1 MSKRLFLL
9 MVLVLLIAVPHFA
22 SAQSWERLSADQKTK
37 ALNQMT
43 PEQQQVVQQTLSNSS
58 GTLTPEALETIRQSP
73 SFQGVQVEDIV
84 KGKELLDRK
93 NGETPLPGENQAWEN
108 GSQPSETDAIDGFE
122 KIPAYEPQQ
131 TLFDRARQ
139 TGRYQNIPLDLKPFG
154 HDFFREAAVRLITE
168 RKDMPV
174 SSQYVIGPGDEVK
187 ILLWGRINAQYD
199 LTVDR
204 NGHITIPQI
213 GPLAVAGMTYDQMSA
228 HVTKQATQIV
238 GANVDIAMGSLK
250 SIPVFVLGDVKR
262 PGAYTIGSFATI
274 TDALLIAGGP
284 SEIGSLRNVQLKRKN
299 QLIVSFDLYKLL
311 LSGDKSDDRVLQAG
325 DVVFVPV
332 SGPLVGIAGNV
343 KRPAIYEL
351 KDKRELQ
358 YVIDLA
364 GGIIPTADTQQIQIE
379 RIVKNE
385 KQIVVDIDDKH
396 LSRAHTVGLQDAD
409 LVKIFSIVDADVNAV
424 FLQGHVKKPGKY
436 ELKPGMR
443 LGDVIQ
449 TVDALLPEP
458 YLKYALVKRSHPLF
472 EEPKLMPFHLG
483 KMLDGSDPAANLVL
497 MPKDEITV
505 FSAWF
510 FKDKPSFSVAGEVR
524 MPARYDLIGN
534 YRVKDALLAA
544 GGLTRYA
551 YTEKGQILRV
561 DDNRQYRLIHFNV
574 ADALKEVEADNILL
588 HDEDVIT
595 VRALSEVFHD
605 QTVSVDGAVSKPGSY
620 RFAGQ
625 MTVKDLIFVAGNVLE
640 AAYLE
645 NAEISSMV
653 VEQDQ
658 AARIE
663 TRNINLR
670 KALAGDPA
678 HNIALNPYDRI
689 FVRQISDWRREHYV
703 QVTGQVRFPGRYIV
717 RKNEKI
723 SSLIARAGGYADD
736 AYLRGAVFTRERVR
750 QDQARS
756 LQEIAN
762 RLERDLLIEG
772 AGDISTSMSLEEV
785 QAKKVEVEHKKALV
799 EKMKSVQAKG
809 RMTIRLSH
817 LRLLKGSEFDIE
829 LEDGDALFI
838 PERSSVVSV
847 MGAVMGQGS
856 YVFSERADYLDY
868 VNMSGGFSDYADAR
882 NVFILKVDGSARKAY
897 RGLIKWNDKNERLE
911 MSSFSD
917 IEEHYIEPGDIIV
930 VPEKFGRIAW
940 LREVRDITQI
950 LMNTAVVAGVV
961 IKLF

>member
-1 MSKRLFLL
+1 MFPHA
-9 MVLVLLIAVPHFA
+9 VL
-22 SAQSWERLSADQKTK
+22 AQSWERLSADQKTK

-58 GTLTPEALETIRQSP
+58 GALTPKAVETIRQSP

-84 KGKELLDRK
+84 RGKELLDRK
-93 NGETPLPGENQAWEN
+93 KGETPLPGENQAWKN
-108 GSQPSETDAIDGFE
+108 GSQPAETDAIDGFE
-122 KIPAYEPQQ
+122 SMPAVEPQQ

-154 HDFFREAAVRLITE
+154 HDFFRDAAIRLITE

-187 ILLWGRINAQYD
+187 IMLWGRINAQYD

-213 GPLAVAGMTYDQMSA
+213 GPIAVAGMTYEQMSA
-228 HVTKQATQIV
+228 HVINQATQIV
-238 GANVDIAMGSLK
+238 GASVDISMGSLK
-250 SIPVFVLGDVKR
+250 SIPVFVLGDVRR

-284 SEIGSLRNVQLKRKN
+284 SDIGSLRNVQLKRKD

-311 LSGDKSDDRVLQAG
+311 LKGDKSDDRVLQAG
-325 DVVFVPV
+325 DVIFVPV

-351 KDKRELQ
+351 KDRHELQ

-396 LSRAHTVGLQDAD
+396 LSRAHAVGLQDAD
-409 LVKIFSIVDADVNAV
+409 LVKIFSIVDSDVNAV

-443 LGDVIQ
+443 LGEVVKSIEE
-449 TVDALLPEP
+449 LLPEP
-458 YLKYALVKRSHPLF
+458 YLKYALVKRSHPPS

-510 FKDKPSFSVAGEVR
+510 FKDKPSFTIEGEVR
-524 MPARYDLIGN
+524 KPAVYDLIGN
-534 YRVKDALLAA
+534 FRVKDALLAA
-544 GGLTRYA
+544 GGLTRQA
-551 YTEKGQILRV
+551 YLDKAQILRV
-561 DDNRQYRLIHFNV
+561 GENRQYQLIHFSV
-574 ADALKEVEADNILL
+574 AGALKEVEADNVLL
-588 HDEDVIT
+588 SDEDVIT
-595 VRALSEVFHD
+595 IRALSEVFHD
-605 QTVSVDGAVSKPGSY
+605 QTVSVDGAVTGPGSY
-620 RFAGQ
+620 RYSGK
-625 MTVKDLIFVAGNVLE
+625 MTVKDLIFAAGNVLE
-640 AAYLE
+640 GAYLE

-653 VEQDQ
+653 VEKDQ
-658 AARIE
+658 GARIE
-663 TRNINLR
+663 TRNIDLR

-703 QVTGQVRFPGRYIV
+703 NVTGQVRFPGRYIV
-717 RKNEKI
+717 RKNEKL
-723 SSLIARAGGYADD
+723 SSLIERAGGYADD

-750 QDQARS
+750 QDQASS
-756 LQEIAN
+756 LKDIAQ

-772 AGDISTSMSLEEV
+772 AGDISTSMSMEEV
-785 QAKKVEVEHKKALV
+785 QAKKIEIEHRKALV
-799 EKMKSVQAKG
+799 EKMKGVEAKG
-809 RMTIRLSH
+809 RMTIRLAH

-829 LEDGDALFI
+829 LEDGDSLFI

-847 MGAVMGQGS
+847 MGAVMGQGA
-856 YVFSERADYLDY
+856 YVFSAKADYLDY
-868 VNMSGGFSDYADAR
+868 VNMSGGFSEYADSR

-897 RGLIKWNDKNERLE
+897 RGLIKWNERNERLE
-911 MSSFSD
+911 MSAFSA

-930 VPEKFGRIAW
+930 VPEKVGRIAW
-940 LREVRDITQI
+940 LREIRDITQI
-950 LMNTAVVAGVV
+950 LMNTAVVAGVI